1 MKLSALILVLIFSI
15 PFSFAKSFQGL
26 GQTSIYNQSSSFYA
40 IQEYQADLQAT
51 ADLSHRSAEA
61 IWPWKRR
68 RSCHGGRKQKRRNKK
83 RLKRARA

>member
-1 MKLSALILVLIFSI
+1 MKYAVLILVFVLSAQHLFANPLKVLSI
-15 PFSFAKSFQGL
+15 SSITDESPSTFAMKES
-26 GQTSIYNQSSSFYA
+26 
-40 IQEYQADLQAT
+40 QADSQAT
-51 ADLSHRSAEA
+51 AVLSYHSAEA